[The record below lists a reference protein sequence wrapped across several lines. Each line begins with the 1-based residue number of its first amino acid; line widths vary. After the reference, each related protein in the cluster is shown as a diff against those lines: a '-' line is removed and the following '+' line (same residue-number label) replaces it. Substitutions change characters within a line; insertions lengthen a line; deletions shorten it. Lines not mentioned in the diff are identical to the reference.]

1 MSTLDLTASNVDGGR
16 DDLIR
21 CQLVEKQ
28 ADGGDIGDSIHGADF
43 MEVDL
48 AYRFVVGFA
57 FGFCDEAIDRQD
69 IGANGFRKFQV
80 VDDMMDIV
88 EAAVGVI
95 VMMVVTVLVIMI
107 VVVHVPVVIMVMVML
122 VVIMMVMVAVAV
134 LVRMFMIMAMFI
146 IVITVTMVMVVM
158 MLVAIP
164 VVMMVLVRMVVI
176 MLMVVHVGA
185 LVQDHIKVAGVDA
198 ALEGSANLDLISIHM
213 EACQR
218 ILQHLSVCPQIK
230 KRSYGHI
237 TADSRITFQ
246 V

>member
-80 VDDMMDIV
+80 VDDMMDVV
-88 EAAVGVI
+88 EAAVGV
-95 VMMVVTVLVIMI
+95 VMVMVVGVTMLMR
-107 VVVHVPVVIMVMVML
+107 VVMVMVMGVTVVMSVVML
-122 VVIMMVMVAVAV
+122 VVVVTVSTFFLLCAV
-134 LVRMFMIMAMFI
+134 
-146 IVITVTMVMVVM
+146 
-158 MLVAIP
+158 
-164 VVMMVLVRMVVI
+164 
-176 MLMVVHVGA
+176 
-185 LVQDHIKVAGVDA
+185 
-198 ALEGSANLDLISIHM
+198 
-213 EACQR
+213 
-218 ILQHLSVCPQIK
+218 
-230 KRSYGHI
+230 YGNSQVSPGD
-237 TADSRITFQ
+237 TAFYGWIQGNVNTGDPGGIEF
-246 V
+246 

>member
-28 ADGGDIGDSIHGADF
+28 TDGGDIGDSIHGAYF

-80 VDDMMDIV
+80 VDDMMDVV

-95 VMMVVTVLVIMI
+95 MMMVAGVTMLMRVVMMMVVGVTV
-107 VVVHVPVVIMVMVML
+107 VMRVVML
-122 VVIMMVMVAVAV
+122 VVM
-134 LVRMFMIMAMFI
+134 
-146 IVITVTMVMVVM
+146 VTM
-158 MLVAIP
+158 LVGVTVSTFFLLCAVYGNGQVSPGDTAFYGWIQRNVNTGNPGGIELRGKSIACIIWQEFCQGGSQHIP
-164 VVMMVLVRMVVI
+164 CGT
-176 MLMVVHVGA
+176 H
-185 LVQDHIKVAGVDA
+185 A
-198 ALEGSANLDLISIHM
+198 A
-213 EACQR
+213 
-218 ILQHLSVCPQIK
+218 V
-230 KRSYGHI
+230 
-237 TADSRITFQ
+237 
-246 V
+246 